1 MSTPPSA
8 VRPASRNL
16 GTLLREPFMVMSEE
30 VRRRLVEQGYADAR
44 LGHGAVFAYLDAAGT
59 RVSVLAGRAGMTK
72 QAMAELVAHLEARG
86 YVERLPDPS
95 DGRANLVRATRR
107 GRRMAGA
114 AGGALT
120 EIEAE
125 WAGLICRRK
134 LAQLR
139 RLLEELNAALEE
151 PDAARGAAKPAARA
165 AGAAR

>member
-8 VRPASRNL
+8 EPLSRNL
-16 GTLLREPFMVMSEE
+16 GTLLREPFMAMSEE
-30 VRRRLVEQGYADAR
+30 VRQRLVAQGYPDSR

-86 YVERLPDPS
+86 YVERIPDPS
-95 DGRANLVRATRR
+95 DRRAKLVRATRR
-107 GRRMAGA
+107 GRRMARA
-114 AGGALT
+114 AGRALA

-125 WAGLICRRK
+125 WAVRVGRRK

-139 RLLEELNAALEE
+139 RLLEELNATLEE
-151 PDAARGAAKPAARA
+151 ADAARGATRRA
-165 AGAAR
+165 GRAPGSAS